1 MELDM
6 IDMMDA
12 FRLIDSRRK
21 DEVVIPVM
29 MGNLGWREVTRN
41 KSLDLP
47 SGGAMGKASSLAL
60 GLCLARPD
68 RKVIVLD
75 ADGSLLTNLGT
86 LVTVA
91 GAAPENLLHFVLDN
105 GVYAVTGGQLVPNSG
120 NISFAGLAK
129 SAGYAATFEFDDLE
143 EFTTSIDEVMSATGP
158 VMVAL
163 KTKPA
168 VLNSPSWQIPVGHIR
183 FEEEAIPE
191 VIEALNK

>member
-1 MELDM
+1 M

-12 FRLIDSRRK
+12 LRLIESRRE
-21 DEVVIPVM
+21 DAVVIPVM

-47 SGGAMGKASSLAL
+47 TGGSMGKASSLAL

-68 RKVIVLD
+68 KKVVVLD
-75 ADGSLLTNLGT
+75 GDGSLLMNLGT

-91 GAAPENLLHFVLDN
+91 GVSPKNLLHFVLDN
-105 GVYAVTGGQLVPNSG
+105 GVYAVTGGQPVPNSG
-120 NISFAGLAK
+120 RLNFAGMAK

-143 EFTTSIDEVMSATGP
+143 EFTTGIDQVMATTGP
-158 VMVAL
+158 VMVSL
-163 KTKPA
+163 KTRPA
-168 VLNSPSWQIPVGHIR
+168 VLNSSSWQIPLGHIR

-191 VIEALNK
+191 VTEALNS